1 MKKEREEKAAR
12 REKWAKRKR
21 LPKRDPINSEIYKL
35 LIKESEGPTYI
46 ATRTRIAICLLT
58 VTGIRISELLSLK
71 VGQLETLLEEGW
83 ISIDR
88 LKRGPA
94 NHKAFLTS
102 EGKKLVK
109 ARKRDFEFLFLM
121 KDKDSYVFTSDRKP
135 NQMLRRETIT
145 MDVNKVMHSVSN
157 LLPSK
162 PNITSHSFRIGYISQ
177 LWKDT
182 KDIEFVRQTIGHR
195 SLNSTSGYVTHM
207 DDEERQ
213 NRISSI
219 ITFGCFLL
227 CIKTNEWKSLKI
239 VAICFCFLAI
249 KTGLIGT
256 NNLLESN
263 QSDSNQQLVSS
274 VNKVESPRY
283 HPYLSLYNDYRPS
296 GLLMD
301 SIERSSLVPQYSYS
315 QNAIN
320 DFELVIQCERGG
332 MVVNYNLDV
341 ATPKRRLSAG
351 KTSSIC
357 RWKDHQPCLIKILLP

>member
-1 MKKEREEKAAR
+1 VYLSKNDLSKIKKQFRYDSNEKKYKKILENLELLLEGQKVTQKDLQLGFIGLAKQNSELLDLNRELHQQLEIVVSELNVLKKEREEKAAR

-21 LPKRDPINSEIYKL
+21 LPKHDPINSEIYNL

-58 VTGIRISELLSLK
+58 VTGIRIGELLSLK

-121 KDKDSYVFTSDRKP
+121 KNKDSYVFTSDRNP
-135 NQMLRRETIT
+135 NQMLRRQTIT

-162 PNITSHSFRIGYISQ
+162 PNITNHSFRIGYISQ

-182 KDIEFVRQTIGHR
+182 
-195 SLNSTSGYVTHM
+195 NS
-207 DDEERQ
+207 
-213 NRISSI
+213 ISSV
-219 ITFGCFLL
+219 ITIF
-227 CIKTNEWKSLKI
+227 T
-239 VAICFCFLAI
+239 
-249 KTGLIGT
+249 T
-256 NNLLESN
+256 
-263 QSDSNQQLVSS
+263 D
-274 VNKVESPRY
+274 
-283 HPYLSLYNDYRPS
+283 
-296 GLLMD
+296 
-301 SIERSSLVPQYSYS
+301 
-315 QNAIN
+315 IN
-320 DFELVIQCERGG
+320 SE
-332 MVVNYNLDV
+332 
-341 ATPKRRLSAG
+341 K
-351 KTSSIC
+351 
-357 RWKDHQPCLIKILLP
+357 

>member
-1 MKKEREEKAAR
+1 MKKENQIEKINKKNNTLLLEVGYKLDFLVKGQERDSNKLEIVGNDLRKGFIGLALRNEELLKSNDQLKEQLDDVLKELNVIKQEREEKTRR

-21 LPKRDPINSEIYKL
+21 LPKRDPMNSEIYNH
-35 LIKESEGPTYI
+35 LIKESEGPSYI
-46 ATRTRIAICLLT
+46 ATRTRIAICILT
-58 VTGIRISELLSLK
+58 VTGIRIGELLSLK

-102 EGKKLVK
+102 EGKRIIKL
-109 ARKRDFEFLFLM
+109 RKRDFEFLFLM

-135 NQMLRRETIT
+135 NQIIQRQTIT

-195 SLNSTSGYVTHM
+195 SLNSTSAYVTHM

-213 NRISSI
+213 NRILSI
-219 ITFGCFLL
+219 
-227 CIKTNEWKSLKI
+227 LK
-239 VAICFCFLAI
+239 
-249 KTGLIGT
+249 
-256 NNLLESN
+256 N
-263 QSDSNQQLVSS
+263 
-274 VNKVESPRY
+274 
-283 HPYLSLYNDYRPS
+283 H
-296 GLLMD
+296 
-301 SIERSSLVPQYSYS
+301 
-315 QNAIN
+315 
-320 DFELVIQCERGG
+320 
-332 MVVNYNLDV
+332 
-341 ATPKRRLSAG
+341 
-351 KTSSIC
+351 
-357 RWKDHQPCLIKILLP
+357 

>member
-1 MKKEREEKAAR
+1 MKKENQIEKINKKNNTLLSEVGYKLDFLVKGQERDSNKLEIVGNDLRKGFIGLALRNEELLKSNDQLKEQLDDVLKELNVIKQEREEKIGR

-21 LPKRDPINSEIYKL
+21 LPKRDPMNSEIYNH
-35 LIKESEGPTYI
+35 LIKESEGPSYI
-46 ATRTRIAICLLT
+46 ATRTRIAICILT
-58 VTGIRISELLSLK
+58 VTGIRIGELLSLK

-102 EGKKLVK
+102 EGKRIIKL
-109 ARKRDFEFLFLM
+109 RKRDFEFLFLM

-135 NQMLRRETIT
+135 NQIIQRQTIT

-195 SLNSTSGYVTHM
+195 SLNSTSAYVTHM

-213 NRISSI
+213 NRILSI
-219 ITFGCFLL
+219 
-227 CIKTNEWKSLKI
+227 LK
-239 VAICFCFLAI
+239 
-249 KTGLIGT
+249 
-256 NNLLESN
+256 N
-263 QSDSNQQLVSS
+263 
-274 VNKVESPRY
+274 
-283 HPYLSLYNDYRPS
+283 H
-296 GLLMD
+296 
-301 SIERSSLVPQYSYS
+301 
-315 QNAIN
+315 
-320 DFELVIQCERGG
+320 
-332 MVVNYNLDV
+332 
-341 ATPKRRLSAG
+341 
-351 KTSSIC
+351 
-357 RWKDHQPCLIKILLP
+357 

>member
-1 MKKEREEKAAR
+1 MNKLKKFKKEKNQLITESEVESKLDILVKGQINNSEELEAIRNDLQRGFIGLALRNEELNQKLEIAVSELNAMKKEREEKAAR

-21 LPKRDPINSEIYKL
+21 FPKRDPVNSEIYNL

-58 VTGIRISELLSLK
+58 VTGIRIGELLSLR

-121 KDKDSYVFTSDRKP
+121 KDKDSYIFTSDRKP
-135 NQMLRRETIT
+135 NQKLRRETIT
-145 MDVNKVMHSVSN
+145 MDVNKVTHFVSN
-157 LLPSK
+157 FLPSK

-207 DDEERQ
+207 DDEERK
-213 NRISSI
+213 NRISRI
-219 ITFGCFLL
+219 
-227 CIKTNEWKSLKI
+227 
-239 VAICFCFLAI
+239 
-249 KTGLIGT
+249 
-256 NNLLESN
+256 
-263 QSDSNQQLVSS
+263 
-274 VNKVESPRY
+274 
-283 HPYLSLYNDYRPS
+283 
-296 GLLMD
+296 
-301 SIERSSLVPQYSYS
+301 
-315 QNAIN
+315 
-320 DFELVIQCERGG
+320 
-332 MVVNYNLDV
+332 
-341 ATPKRRLSAG
+341 
-351 KTSSIC
+351 
-357 RWKDHQPCLIKILLP
+357 

>member
-21 LPKRDPINSEIYKL
+21 LPKRDPINSEIYNL

-58 VTGIRISELLSLK
+58 VTGIRIGELLSLK

-135 NQMLRRETIT
+135 NQKLRRETIT
-145 MDVNKVMHSVSN
+145 MDVNKVTHFVSN
-157 LLPSK
+157 FLPSK

-219 ITFGCFLL
+219 
-227 CIKTNEWKSLKI
+227 S
-239 VAICFCFLAI
+239 
-249 KTGLIGT
+249 
-256 NNLLESN
+256 
-263 QSDSNQQLVSS
+263 
-274 VNKVESPRY
+274 
-283 HPYLSLYNDYRPS
+283 
-296 GLLMD
+296 
-301 SIERSSLVPQYSYS
+301 
-315 QNAIN
+315 
-320 DFELVIQCERGG
+320 
-332 MVVNYNLDV
+332 
-341 ATPKRRLSAG
+341 
-351 KTSSIC
+351 
-357 RWKDHQPCLIKILLP
+357 

>member
-1 MKKEREEKAAR
+1 MENQIEKINKENNPLLFVMESKLELLVQGQESNSNKLEIIGSDLRKGFIGLALRNEELLQSNDQLKEQLDEVLKELNAVKKEREKKAAR

-21 LPKRDPINSEIYKL
+21 LPKRDPITSEIYNL
-35 LIKESEGPTYI
+35 LIKESEDPTYI

-58 VTGIRISELLSLK
+58 VTGIRIGELLSLK
-71 VGQLETLLEEGW
+71 VGQLETLVEEGW

-102 EGKKLVK
+102 EGKKIVK
-109 ARKRDFEFLFLM
+109 ARKRDLEFLFLM
-121 KDKDSYVFTSDRKP
+121 KNKDSYVFSSDRKP
-135 NQMLRRETIT
+135 TQMLQRQTIT

-195 SLNSTSGYVTHM
+195 NLNATSAYVTDM

-219 ITFGCFLL
+219 
-227 CIKTNEWKSLKI
+227 LK
-239 VAICFCFLAI
+239 
-249 KTGLIGT
+249 
-256 NNLLESN
+256 N
-263 QSDSNQQLVSS
+263 
-274 VNKVESPRY
+274 
-283 HPYLSLYNDYRPS
+283 H
-296 GLLMD
+296 
-301 SIERSSLVPQYSYS
+301 
-315 QNAIN
+315 
-320 DFELVIQCERGG
+320 
-332 MVVNYNLDV
+332 
-341 ATPKRRLSAG
+341 
-351 KTSSIC
+351 
-357 RWKDHQPCLIKILLP
+357 

>member
-1 MKKEREEKAAR
+1 MKKENQIEKINKKNNTLLLEVGYKLDFLVKGQERDSNKLEIVGNDLRKGFIGLALRNEELLKSNDQLKEQLDDVLKELNVIKQEREEKIGR

-21 LPKRDPINSEIYKL
+21 LPKRDPINSEIYNH
-35 LIKESEGPTYI
+35 LIKESEGPSYI
-46 ATRTRIAICLLT
+46 ATRTRIAICILT
-58 VTGIRISELLSLK
+58 VTGIRIGELLSLK

-102 EGKKLVK
+102 EGKRIIKL
-109 ARKRDFEFLFLM
+109 RKRDFEFLFLM

-135 NQMLRRETIT
+135 NQIIQRQTIT

-195 SLNSTSGYVTHM
+195 SLNSTSAYVTHM

-213 NRISSI
+213 NRILSI
-219 ITFGCFLL
+219 
-227 CIKTNEWKSLKI
+227 LK
-239 VAICFCFLAI
+239 
-249 KTGLIGT
+249 
-256 NNLLESN
+256 N
-263 QSDSNQQLVSS
+263 
-274 VNKVESPRY
+274 
-283 HPYLSLYNDYRPS
+283 H
-296 GLLMD
+296 
-301 SIERSSLVPQYSYS
+301 
-315 QNAIN
+315 
-320 DFELVIQCERGG
+320 
-332 MVVNYNLDV
+332 
-341 ATPKRRLSAG
+341 
-351 KTSSIC
+351 
-357 RWKDHQPCLIKILLP
+357 